1 MAAELAAHSSNGTN
15 PVRRAAELAGRLRIR
30 LSARRNAYCNERDFD
45 LSLMLHVKSQW
56 PRPIAAPAS
65 FLSCRLTGVPLL
77 LLEQQFAVLGLRVE
91 RPFDR
96 LRGTL
101 GVLSGYLVF
110 CVRRTLF
117 LRDSSLRT
125 IAIYEYTP

>member
-1 MAAELAAHSSNGTN
+1 
-15 PVRRAAELAGRLRIR
+15 LRIR

-117 LRDSSLRT
+117 FARQLLADNCDL
-125 IAIYEYTP
+125 